1 MAITLKAR
9 KTAISAGRT
18 VDWASVSLT
27 SGWNTTYSSATY
39 TPVADDLI
47 VITYVTGSTADRTL
61 GITTAGYTGIVDI
74 YANGSTTDTN
84 LSVFWKKM
92 GGTPDTAVVLGQT
105 FSANDAGAAI
115 IEVWGGVDT
124 TTPIDVTSVTA
135 TGTGTGRPDPGS
147 ITPSTAGS
155 VILVVG
161 GGATATG
168 AIFTQSGSEL
178 SAFISATSID
188 NNDAMVGGGYFVWS
202 SGAFNPVAWTGGTTG
217 AGDSWAAACVALR
230 PAPNAYSMPAAP
242 GSYTYTGTAAGTLQ
256 AHVMTVPSTGPEL
269 VTTPDLSSAT
279 GWDLFGTANVS
290 GGVLVLPKSTAFAN
304 GASTLLPAGDYNG
317 KRLRVQYDIVSNTYV
332 DGFLRVAKGQ
342 IIGYNQDGQVD
353 IAAGVTGTGLT
364 TNWDVT
370 HSNTPQLLISSF
382 DGTATGS
389 VSIDNVSVKEL
400 GAVYTLTGTDVTFA
414 RGKVMT
420 ADPGSYTYTGTVTG
434 LAKTA
439 YSMVADPGS
448 YGVTGTAA
456 NLLHG
461 WVMPVVPGSY
471 AYTGTAVTFIPGR
484 AVIATPGSYG
494 LTGTAANLLRGPAVA
509 AAPGTYSLTGTDVT
523 LSKGTSGY
531 TMVAEGY
538 GPNMIPNGDASAG
551 TTGWTNQYG
560 TGTPPGTTTVDAGR
574 FKVTNDQAAGLNY
587 AYPANPYGTLG
598 SKYRFQVDF
607 ETNRQPTSQVIVM
620 SANYSK
626 NYINRSMEP
635 SLTFSVDE
643 TFVHDGTHPSISV
656 FLGLSQ
662 TFNTADIAWFDNVQ
676 LREVAAYTLTGTD
689 TGLLQGHSMVAT
701 PGSYSLTGT
710 PASLLFSRNMVAT
723 PGSYS
728 LTGTDAAFTI
738 DTTAY
743 FLTAVP
749 GTYVL
754 TGTNANLLHGWTM
767 PAVTGAYALTGTAV
781 NFAFG
786 RTVAAAPGAYT
797 YTGTSALF
805 GRTYQIAAAAG
816 AYAVVGTAAGLGVG
830 VIMLAD
836 PGAYSYTGTDVAFRS
851 YKLAA
856 DPGSYTIT
864 GWPVEFSLGDLA
876 DLVPAPDPII
886 VFRHQEPEIVRVP
899 KLNALARQAALKVK
913 TVVSMA
919 QLVAIAP
926 NMGLEVHVWDAPGG
940 YAPAYADGFNWRK
953 LSDGTVLV

>member
-1 MAITLKAR
+1 MAIVFKGWMTNFGAGT
-9 KTAISAGRT
+9 TANF
-18 VDWASVSLT
+18 T
-27 SGWNTTYSSATY
+27 SGQTNFTNNGA
-39 TPVADDLI
+39 AGI
-47 VITYVTGSTADRTL
+47 VPAAGDVIILGFGTGSTADRTL
-61 GITTAGYTGIVDI
+61 GISTAGWTKYGTEL
-74 YANGSTTDTN
+74 YANGTGQDTN
-84 LSVFWKKM
+84 LALFYRVCTGSEGANFTTV
-92 GGTPDTAVVLGQT
+92 GGSGSSLDGWGIVQML
-105 FSANDAGAAI
+105 FS
-115 IEVWGGVDT
+115 GVDT
-124 TTPIDVTSVTA
+124 TTPFDVTPVTA

-147 ITPSTAGS
+147 ITPSTPGAAIVAVMASAAAAGAAHINPGGSYSADADHFKS
-155 VILVVG
+155 VNG
-161 GGATATG
+161 P
-168 AIFTQSGSEL
+168 
-178 SAFISATSID
+178 D
-188 NNDAMVGGGYFVWS
+188 NNDGTVTIALHSENWA
-202 SGAFNPVAWTGGTTG
+202 SGAIDPAAITAGGTTG
-217 AGDSWAAACVALR
+217 AGDSWAAFTLALR
-230 PAPNAYSMPAAP
+230 PSLTHHTMPATD
-242 GSYTYTGTAAGTLQ
+242 GSYSLTGTDASLIYSSGGYTIGADAGSYSLTGTAAG
-256 AHVMTVPSTGPEL
+256 
-269 VTTPDLSSAT
+269 
-279 GWDLFGTANVS
+279 
-290 GGVLVLPKSTAFAN
+290 
-304 GASTLLPAGDYNG
+304 LLDN
-317 KRLRVQYDIVSNTYV
+317 KV
-332 DGFLRVAKGQ
+332 
-342 IIGYNQDGQVD
+342 
-353 IAAGVTGTGLT
+353 IAA
-364 TNWDVT
+364 
-370 HSNTPQLLISSF
+370 
-382 DGTATGS
+382 AAGS
-389 VSIDNVSVKEL
+389 
-400 GAVYTLTGTDVTFA
+400 YTLTD
-414 RGKVMT
+414 T
-420 ADPGSYTYTGTVTG
+420 AAGLLFNRALSATAGSYSLTGTPAEFLFSQLTV
-434 LAKTA
+434 
-439 YSMVADPGS
+439 
-448 YGVTGTAA
+448 
-456 NLLHG
+456 
-461 WVMPVVPGSY
+461 
-471 AYTGTAVTFIPGR
+471 
-484 AVIATPGSYG
+484 ATPGSYG

-509 AAPGTYSLTGTDVT
+509 AAPGTYSLTGTDAT
-523 LSKGTSGY
+523 LSKGY

-551 TTGWTNQYG
+551 TTGWTNQYS
-560 TGTPPGTTTVDAGR
+560 TGTPAGTTTVDAGR

-607 ETNRQPTSQVIVM
+607 ETNRQPASLLTVM

-626 NYINRSMEP
+626 VYINRAMEP

-643 TFVHDGTHPSISV
+643 TFLHDGTHPSISV
-656 FLGLSQ
+656 FLGLAQ

-728 LTGTDAAFTI
+728 LTGTGAAFTI

-816 AYAVVGTAAGLGVG
+816 AYAVVGTVAGLGVG

-836 PGAYSYTGTDVAFRS
+836 PGTYTYTGTDVAFRS

-864 GWPVEFSLGDLA
+864 GWPVSFSLGDLA